1 MLAAKTAG
9 QHRFQT
15 YCGSTGVSQPL
26 NMSGIVVKSPIRRN
40 VRRNSLTVAGDT
52 LTKCLQLLLR
62 QKGAPEVHWAPSLCL
77 TASRWIQHCPS
88 ATRRA
93 LSLKT
98 DQQILDLIQQVPKKT
113 SNPCLETFY
122 LYPIAQRVY
131 QAVTN
136 KKLLS
141 ELGVYIQ
148 DKTAK
153 RKIYQLVF
161 DTLYREF

>member
-1 MLAAKTAG
+1 
-9 QHRFQT
+9 
-15 YCGSTGVSQPL
+15 
-26 NMSGIVVKSPIRRN
+26 MSGIVVKSPIRRN
-40 VRRNSLTVAGDT
+40 VRRNSHG
-52 LTKCLQLLLR
+52 
-62 QKGAPEVHWAPSLCL
+62 
-77 TASRWIQHCPS
+77 SRGHADKMS
-88 ATRRA
+88 ATSAETERSSRGTLGTQSMLDSIEMDSA
-93 LSLKT
+93 LSISLKKGSLT
-98 DQQILDLIQQVPKKT
+98 EADQQILDLIQQVPKKT